1 MWGGRTRK
9 DSGGNG
15 VSGGNGAGGRR
26 VWLHEL
32 VEAITTALIAATKPI
47 QEQHMPAVQETFTPA
62 KTASQASDQQQQDLM
77 PDSEG
82 GPQPGTP
89 SYSAEPAPWVFVDPS
104 NRLIRPRTVLIELSA
119 NGGATDDESMT
130 LHDLDLSSVNQQ
142 SGTKQSGAKQSGIK
156 QSGIKTVEVP
166 TAALMQSNALVID
179 EATIELECLFDRFA
193 TEADGRRS
201 CAPRLGVWL
210 DKTGSGSPARIVIK
224 FKRVDRPE
232 GASRIE
238 DALLR
243 NLQ

>member
-32 VEAITTALIAATKPI
+32 VEAITTALIAATRPI
-47 QEQHMPAVQETFTPA
+47 QEQHIAAVQETFTSTETKP
-62 KTASQASDQQQQDLM
+62 QANGPQRDLM
-77 PDSEG
+77 TDSEG
-82 GPQPGTP
+82 GPQSG
-89 SYSAEPAPWVFVDPS
+89 F
-104 NRLIRPRTVLIELSA
+104 
-119 NGGATDDESMT
+119 
-130 LHDLDLSSVNQQ
+130 NQQ
-142 SGTKQSGAKQSGIK
+142 SGIRVA
-156 QSGIKTVEVP
+156 VP

-179 EATIELECLFDRFA
+179 EATIELECVFDRFA
-193 TEADGRRS
+193 TETDGR
-201 CAPRLGVWL
+201 PRLGVWL
-210 DKTGSGSPARIVIK
+210 DKTGSGSPARIVVK

-243 NLQ
+243 NIQ